1 MEDLNYELI
10 EFLDYVEHSNKE
22 TAEKSK
28 GSFVKKVHRRVTEV
42 KNDSSMEVEFMT
54 LLERDRE
61 KMEEGIEKG
70 RKEGLEE
77 GRKQGL
83 EEGRS
88 KGIVEGKIEGIELAK
103 KVFKLLNKGETV
115 ESIAKICEISEA
127 KVKEIIE

>member
-1 MEDLNYELI
+1 MKDLDYELI
-10 EFLDYVEHSNKE
+10 EFLDYVEHSDKE

-28 GSFVKKVHRRVTEV
+28 GAFVKKVHKRVTEV

-61 KMEEGIEKG
+61 KIEEGEIKG
-70 RKEGLEE
+70 EI
-77 GRKQGL
+77 
-83 EEGRS
+83 
-88 KGIVEGKIEGIELAK
+88 KGIKLAK

-115 ESIAKICEISEA
+115 ENIAKICEISEE